1 MMMCSFVRMI
11 VVFLLPLLCWFAVC
25 AESAVSPSGHF
36 AVLRKQTIY
45 SSEHYSSTTSAVS
58 RNNYGNDDRND
69 NQTRRSDN
77 NNKHNIPI
85 RSGSDG
91 EEEAGRLAVEYQH
104 ERNLLR
110 VADHAHIKQ
119 DDRHDVT
126 HRCNSSTK
134 PAISSSSTKYYHVP
148 APNQGRRRQR
158 RSFIHEPIFVPVVVM
173 IVML

>member
-1 MMMCSFVRMI
+1 MCSSFVRMI
-11 VVFLLPLLCWFAVC
+11 VVSLLPLLFWFAVC
-25 AESAVSPSGHF
+25 AESVSPSGHF
-36 AVLRKQTIY
+36 AVLRKQT
-45 SSEHYSSTTSAVS
+45 SSHNSEHYSSSSSFAAVS
-58 RNNYGNDDRND
+58 SSRNNNYGNGKN
-69 NQTRRSDN
+69 
-77 NNKHNIPI
+77 NIPI

-91 EEEAGRLAVEYQH
+91 EEEEGRLAVEYQH

-119 DDRHDVT
+119 GGRHDVT

-134 PAISSSSTKYYHVP
+134 PVISSSTTKYYHVP